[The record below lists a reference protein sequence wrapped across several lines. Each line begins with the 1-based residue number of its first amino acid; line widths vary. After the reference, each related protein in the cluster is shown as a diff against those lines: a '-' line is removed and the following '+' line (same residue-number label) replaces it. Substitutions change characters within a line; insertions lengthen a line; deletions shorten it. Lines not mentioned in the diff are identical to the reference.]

1 MQALQRLAIIV
12 VGAVAVKSFASPNPS
27 VKGLAAST
35 LLAGFAFVM
44 GLSYRRQSEV
54 IMLNELS
61 RLVGLG
67 IQLTEHSVVGSW
79 FSLECKIASFVFPIQ
94 ALINFSGGAK
104 AETFWRELAP
114 MRPLIVPR
122 FLEHI
127 VAAAFG
133 YPQDFHE
140 FTVMVMPGVY
150 SIFAPLSFAPFL
162 LMVGFFASARL
173 FVLDFLQ
180 KAGEGGVPQAPLLNV
195 TDNKPFSLE
204 SKAVEDILI
213 QTTICF
219 GFVMAAH
226 LYGYQGRDNQYFSV
240 FVYLFSGAHT
250 LVNSW
255 DDPVT
260 LVFVVACYMVIGTC
274 YIAFL
279 PK

>member
-1 MQALQRLAIIV
+1 MMQALQRLAIIV

-54 IMLNELS
+54 IMLNKLS
-61 RLVGLG
+61 DLVGLG
-67 IQLTEHSVVGSW
+67 IQLTEHSVIGSW
-79 FSLECKIASFVFPIQ
+79 FSIECKIASFAIPIQ

-140 FTVMVMPGVY
+140 FTVMVMPGFY
-150 SIFAPLSFAPFL
+150 SIVSPLSFAPFL

-173 FVLDFLQ
+173 FVLDS
-180 KAGEGGVPQAPLLNV
+180 LLATST
-195 TDNKPFSLE
+195 TDNIPFSLK
-204 SKAVEDILI
+204 SQAVEDILI

-255 DDPVT
+255 HDPVT
-260 LVFVVACYMVIGTC
+260 LVLVVACYMFIGAC
-274 YIAFL
+274 YMAFL

>member
-1 MQALQRLAIIV
+1 MMQALQRLAIIV

-54 IMLNELS
+54 IMLNKLS
-61 RLVGLG
+61 DLVGLG

-79 FSLECKIASFVFPIQ
+79 FSIECKIASFAIPIQ

-140 FTVMVMPGVY
+140 FTVMVMPGFY
-150 SIFAPLSFAPFL
+150 SIVAPLSFAPFL

-173 FVLDFLQ
+173 FVLDS
-180 KAGEGGVPQAPLLNV
+180 LLATST
-195 TDNKPFSLE
+195 TDNIPFSLK
-204 SKAVEDILI
+204 SQAVEDILI

-255 DDPVT
+255 HDPVT
-260 LVFVVACYMVIGTC
+260 LVLVVACYMFIGTC
-274 YIAFL
+274 YMAFL